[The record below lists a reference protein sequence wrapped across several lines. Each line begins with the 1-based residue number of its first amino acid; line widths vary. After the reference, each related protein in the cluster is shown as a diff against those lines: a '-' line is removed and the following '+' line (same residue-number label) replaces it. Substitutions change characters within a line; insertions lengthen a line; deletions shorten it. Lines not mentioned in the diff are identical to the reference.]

1 MKKKTY
7 FFDMDGTLVD
17 SMMRGWNDVILK
29 YLNDREIKYQESII
43 VDLVTL
49 GFMGIS
55 KFFVENLGVDKT
67 PEELYDYFMVA
78 LEPLY
83 QNEYPAKEGAV
94 EAIQKLKAEGVSV
107 NVISGSPMRFVI
119 PCLKRLGLYELLD
132 NVFSLEEFNLTKSD
146 KELFLKL
153 AQKMGA
159 APEEC
164 VVVDDSVNA
173 LKTAKSAGLQT
184 VGIYEEAVKNSWA
197 DVCAV
202 ADRSILNFTE
212 LV

>member
-1 MKKKTY
+1 MNKVY

-17 SMMRGWNDVILK
+17 SMSRGWNDVILK
-29 YLNDREIKYQESII
+29 YLNDRNIKYQESII

-67 PEELYDYFMVA
+67 PPELYDYFMVA

-83 QNEYPAKEGAV
+83 QNEYPAKDGAI
-94 EAIQKLKAEGVSV
+94 EFIKKLKEDGCSV
-107 NVISGSPMRFVI
+107 NVISGSPMRFVM
-119 PCLKRLGLYELLD
+119 PCLERLGLTEILD

-146 KELFLKL
+146 KELFLTL
-153 AQKMGA
+153 AKRMNA
-159 APEEC
+159 SPEDC
-164 VVVDDSVNA
+164 VVVDDSINA
-173 LKTAKSAGLQT
+173 LKTAKSAGLYT
-184 VGIYEEAVKNSWA
+184 IGIYEEAVKNSWN

-202 ADRSILNFTE
+202 ADKSIKTFFE
-212 LV
+212 LI